1 MKDQLIT
8 LLKSP
13 QTLTNDEVS
22 PRYDQ
27 KTYFL
32 VKCPKIPK
40 YGNLVPDPRKAN
52 FFEKKLVLNESIAH
66 CASKEPS
73 NTYQ

>member
-40 YGNLVPDPRKAN
+40 
-52 FFEKKLVLNESIAH
+52 
-66 CASKEPS
+66 
-73 NTYQ
+73 